1 MKYYNYFFFVL
12 WSMLAIS
19 CGATGEGDDGDALPE
34 IVTQIQAQGRLYSTE
49 YQLHKIITQD
59 DTKQLQGSV
68 FNQKYNIDLPLG
80 KRSIAIPIEATVK
93 AYVDFSDFSE
103 SNVRRQGDG
112 IEIILPDPQFELTS
126 TRVSHD
132 EVKQYI
138 PLLRSNF
145 SDRELTALA
154 QAGRAAIE
162 RDLPKLNLTEPARQN
177 MARVL
182 IPMLRQMGFEED
194 QITVTFRKQFS
205 PRELSNFLISVSN

>member
-19 CGATGEGDDGDALPE
+19 CGATGEDDDGDALPE

-112 IEIILPDPQFELTS
+112 VEIILPDPQFELTS

-145 SDRELTALA
+145 SDREFTALA

>member
-12 WSMLAIS
+12 WSMLSIS
-19 CGATGEGDDGDALPE
+19 CGATGEDDDGDALPE

-112 IEIILPDPQFELTS
+112 VEIILPDPQFELTS

>member
-19 CGATGEGDDGDALPE
+19 CGATGEDDDGDALPE

-112 IEIILPDPQFELTS
+112 IEIILPDPQFEMTS
-126 TRVSHD
+126 TRVCHD